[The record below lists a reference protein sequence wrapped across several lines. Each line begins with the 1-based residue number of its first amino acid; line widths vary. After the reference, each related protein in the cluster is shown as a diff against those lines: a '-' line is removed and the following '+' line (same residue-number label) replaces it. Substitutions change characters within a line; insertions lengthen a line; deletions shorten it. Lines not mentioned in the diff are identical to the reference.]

1 MGFPWKRAGLR
12 RCLPV
17 YKFLSSYF
25 PASWHFRV
33 ENSRS
38 LRFLK
43 LWWDKRNT
51 SLAVYTVAF
60 VTYHLFGFTIV
71 GMYAIGALL
80 LADTAGNAA
89 VFISDHFKLRVD
101 KFNAHN
107 KTPSFTVTITGSP
120 PAGAQIF
127 SASGSMA
134 RMAVSSLAI

>member
-1 MGFPWKRAGLR
+1 M
-12 RCLPV
+12 
-17 YKFLSSYF
+17 
-25 PASWHFRV
+25 
-33 ENSRS
+33 
-38 LRFLK
+38 
-43 LWWDKRNT
+43 
-51 SLAVYTVAF
+51 AVYTVAF

-80 LADTAGNAA
+80 LADTAGNVA